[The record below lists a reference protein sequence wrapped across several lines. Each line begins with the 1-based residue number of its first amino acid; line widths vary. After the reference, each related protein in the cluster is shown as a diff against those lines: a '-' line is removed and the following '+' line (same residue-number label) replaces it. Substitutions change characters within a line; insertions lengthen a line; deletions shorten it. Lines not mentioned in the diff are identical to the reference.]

1 MLQMSSDDEPDVYFS
16 FSKLFFSLD
25 HFSYD
30 DFELRSFYESKIQYY
45 IKHTLTCD
53 LITVEKQYLEL
64 SNQDSQK
71 LIYETINQTKKTN
84 KSV

>member
-1 MLQMSSDDEPDVYFS
+1 MLQMSSGDEPDVYFS

-64 SNQDSQK
+64 
-71 LIYETINQTKKTN
+71 
-84 KSV
+84 

>member
-1 MLQMSSDDEPDVYFS
+1 MLQMSSGDEPDVYFS

-30 DFELRSFYESKIQYY
+30 DFELQSFYESKIQYY

-64 SNQDSQK
+64 
-71 LIYETINQTKKTN
+71 
-84 KSV
+84 